1 MSRLLVLVAGADRV
15 ISAGI
20 VPSNTTTYP
29 LASIQNAIMSQTGA
43 MPYLGCSGVNHT
55 VLSEVWFYNHLWG
68 SEQARNNLIPSSC
81 IVLTLRFQLGKFK
94 TINATSPVTTCNLTM
109 PIHYYERTP
118 SSEREVRILP

>member
-1 MSRLLVLVAGADRV
+1 VAWTDLS

-55 VLSEVWFYNHLWG
+55 VLSEIWHYSHVWG
-68 SEQARNNLIPSSC
+68 TEQAIMISLHRH
-81 IVLTLRFQLGKFK
+81 TLL
-94 TINATSPVTTCNLTM
+94 
-109 PIHYYERTP
+109 
-118 SSEREVRILP
+118 